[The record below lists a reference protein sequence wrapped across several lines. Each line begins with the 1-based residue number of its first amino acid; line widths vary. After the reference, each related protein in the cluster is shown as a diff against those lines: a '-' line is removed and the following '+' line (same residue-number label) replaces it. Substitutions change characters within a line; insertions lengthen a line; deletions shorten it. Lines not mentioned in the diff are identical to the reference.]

1 MKITYI
7 NTGNSV
13 GNQTDY
19 VAPIVIPIAAGL
31 KQELLFEEM
40 SAITNM
46 QIGVYRNGTI
56 VHQQQLA
63 PSSTM
68 RIDLSTFAQVLPS
81 LDELYKNLAG
91 DPTGNVQD
99 MIRFVLLDREAV
111 RSYSFYVCSLNC
123 PYLNSRGWVH
133 HDERNLV
140 SDALASMVDPS
151 TTKLVEGAGEREPV
165 TSELFGTGTKFRG
178 NGSASWVGD
187 LPRSGALVQKG
198 TIITLSI
205 YVENVGT
212 NSFFLVRSFNM
223 SSSPDASNIRI
234 DAGFKGFV
242 SMSAKMEATP
252 SGIPDSPYMWISAPN
267 GPIEANFYCFMVNY
281 GSEPKPWIKAGANA
295 ASPCVGAL
303 TDYRSG
309 KLFDTRQVMSSA
321 LTTADLDLTGVRMY
335 SRRYYSVGADPELK
349 EDFFSSPSGSASHG
363 ASRSGD
369 RLSEKTYSRLVN
381 PDGTVYGW
389 MAYENKMPKD
399 VSPNCGVLL
408 RWLNS
413 RGWYDNMFFEKY
425 SIKPVMRT
433 NNSGGNGIDYYETTV
448 QIDVNWD
455 NEPCLNWIQRS
466 SDIIAR
472 IPIDVCQFGR
482 AALLATNV
490 FQTQGGNK
498 TKTIQFK
505 FKVQIV
511 EP

>member
-13 GNQTDY
+13 GDQTNY

-31 KQELLFEEM
+31 KQELLFEGMETV
-40 SAITNM
+40 ANM
-46 QIGVYRNGTI
+46 QIGVYRNGTL

-81 LDELYKNLAG
+81 LNELYKYSTDN
-91 DPTGNVQD
+91 PTSNVQD
-99 MIRFVLLDREAV
+99 KIQFVLLDNEAI

-140 SDALASMVDPS
+140 STALASTVDAS
-151 TTKLVEGAGEREPV
+151 LVNTSGEATKELVTDPA
-165 TSELFGTGTKFRG
+165 FGTGTKIKGFG
-178 NGSASWVGD
+178 GWVAS
-187 LPRSGALVQKG
+187 LPISSFSVAMGVE
-198 TIITLSI
+198 TTMSI
-205 YVENVGT
+205 YVDNVGT
-212 NSFFLVRSFNM
+212 TDFTLIFQFSGSVNFSE
-223 SSSPDASNIRI
+223 RI
-234 DAGFKGFV
+234 PAGFRGRV
-242 SMSAKMEATP
+242 SKSFKHNLWEDYEP
-252 SGIPDSPYMWISAPN
+252 YIWIQSPGVDM
-267 GPIEANFYCFMVNY
+267 EANFYCYMLNI
-281 GSEPKPWIKAGANA
+281 GSEPKPWVKSEAND
-295 ASPCVGAL
+295 ASPCVGAM

-309 KLFDTRQVMSSA
+309 RGFNIHQ
-321 LTTADLDLTGVRMY
+321 LTENRDSTVDLNLVG
-335 SRRYYSVGADPELK
+335 SRKTSKTYYSVGSDPAGKNIVISGLGYYR
-349 EDFFSSPSGSASHG
+349 FSGCLLWDTDNV
-363 ASRSGD
+363 SRID
-369 RLSEKTYSRLVN
+369 N

-389 MAYENKMPKD
+389 VDNENKLPKD
-399 VSPNCGVLL
+399 VSSNCGITLK
-408 RWLNS
+408 WLNS
-413 RGWYDNMFFEKY
+413 KGRYDAMFFEKY

-433 NNSGGNGIDYYETTV
+433 NNNGGNGIDYYETTV

-472 IPIDVCQFGR
+472 IPIDICQFGK
-482 AALLATNV
+482 ATLLATNV
-490 FQTQGGNK
+490 FKTQGGSK

>member
-13 GNQTDY
+13 GDQTNY

-31 KQELLFEEM
+31 KQELLFEGM
-40 SAITNM
+40 SDVAYMVIE
-46 QIGVYRNGTI
+46 VSRNGTP
-56 VHQQQLA
+56 VHNQRLT

-81 LDELYKNLAG
+81 LNELYKYTAG
-91 DPTGNVQD
+91 DPASNVQD
-99 MIRFVLLDREAV
+99 KIKFVLLDGLTLRT
-111 RSYSFYVCSLNC
+111 YTIYVCSLNC

-140 SDALASMVDPS
+140 STALASTVDVS
-151 TTKLVEGAGEREPV
+151 LVTVGGGATKGLVADVARGAG
-165 TSELFGTGTKFRG
+165 TKIK
-178 NGSASWVGD
+178 GSSGWIAN
-187 LPRSGALVQKG
+187 LPYSGFSAVKG
-198 TIITLSI
+198 TTITQSI
-205 YVENVGT
+205 YVDNAGG
-212 NSFFLVRSFNM
+212 NPFNLGARFAG
-223 SSSPDASNIRI
+223 DADTGVSVKVKYIKVP
-234 DAGFKGFV
+234 AGFRGVV
-242 SMSAKMEATP
+242 SSTHTMEKDF
-252 SGIPDSPYMWISAPN
+252 IPQMLVTAWNNQPM
-267 GPIEANFYCFMVNY
+267 EANFYCYMMNY
-281 GSEPKPWIKAGANA
+281 GSEPKPWIKAESDA
-295 ASPCVGAL
+295 ASPCVGAM

-309 KLFDTRQVMSSA
+309 RGFDMRQVDENRASTVNLNLA
-321 LTTADLDLTGVRMY
+321 GVRKI
-335 SRRYYSVGADPELK
+335 SKTYYSVGSDPAK
-349 EDFFSSPSGSASHG
+349 KYVVNASGG
-363 ASRSGD
+363 AGLYSGFLLWD
-369 RLSEKTYSRLVN
+369 TDNVIKILN

-389 MAYENKMPKD
+389 VDNENKLPKD
-399 VSPNCGVLL
+399 VSPSCGILL

-413 RGWYDNMFFEKY
+413 KGRYDAMFFEKY

-433 NNSGGNGIDYYETTV
+433 NNGGGNGIDYYETTV

-472 IPIDVCQFGR
+472 IPIDICQFGR
-482 AALLATNV
+482 ATLLATNV
-490 FQTQGGNK
+490 FQTRGGNK

>member
-7 NTGNSV
+7 NIGNYV
-13 GNQTDY
+13 ENQTNY

-40 SAITNM
+40 SAVTNM
-46 QIGVYRNGTI
+46 QIGVYRNGTL
-56 VHQQQLA
+56 VHQQQLV

-81 LDELYKNLAG
+81 LNELYKYLPS
-91 DPTGNVQD
+91 DTSSNVQD
-99 MIRFVLLDREAV
+99 MIQFRLQDGATARTYAI
-111 RSYSFYVCSLNC
+111 YVCSLNC

-140 SDALASMVDPS
+140 STALASMVGVSLVSPS
-151 TTKLVEGAGEREPV
+151 AGGTKELVTDLVRGAGTKIKGSSGWVANLPISAATVAKGASV
-165 TSELFGTGTKFRG
+165 T
-178 NGSASWVGD
+178 
-187 LPRSGALVQKG
+187 Q
-198 TIITLSI
+198 SI
-205 YVENVGT
+205 YVENVG
-212 NSFFLVRSFNM
+212 
-223 SSSPDASNIRI
+223 SSPFVVVARFAVNADEGSRVEYII
-234 DAGFKGFV
+234 IPVGFKGVV
-242 SMSAKMEATP
+242 SSTRVMEEDYA
-252 SGIPDSPYMWISAPN
+252 PYMFVNAWNNQPM
-267 GPIEANFYCFMVNY
+267 EANFYCYMVNY

-295 ASPCVGAL
+295 ASPCVGAM

-309 KLFDTRQVMSSA
+309 KTFNTAQV
-321 LTTADLDLTGVRMY
+321 TAPYNYFNDAAVDLVGTARGRRLYYPVGSDPTMFGFSTNGGTPVNYATGVKFT
-335 SRRYYSVGADPELK
+335 G
-349 EDFFSSPSGSASHG
+349 G
-363 ASRSGD
+363 ASIKVTAPNGD
-369 RLSEKTYSRLVN
+369 IF
-381 PDGTVYGW
+381 GW
-389 MAYENKMPKD
+389 VEYEDKLPKD

-413 RGWYDNMFFEKY
+413 KGWQDSMFFEKY

-472 IPIDVCQFGR
+472 IPIDICQFGR
-482 AALLATNV
+482 ATLLATNV

>member
-13 GNQTDY
+13 GNQTNY

-40 SAITNM
+40 SAVTNM
-46 QIGVYRNGTI
+46 QIGVYRNGSL
-56 VHQQQLA
+56 VHQQQLV
-63 PSSTM
+63 PSNTM
-68 RIDLSTFAQVLPS
+68 RIDLSTFAQILPS
-81 LDELYKNLAG
+81 LNELYKNIG
-91 DPTGNVQD
+91 NPSNNVQD
-99 MIRFVLLDREAV
+99 MIQFRLQDGATART
-111 RSYSFYVCSLNC
+111 YGFYVCSLNC

-140 SDALASMVDPS
+140 STASASMVDVS
-151 TTKLVEGAGEREPV
+151 SVALGAGVRTKELV
-165 TSELFGTGTKFRG
+165 TDSVRGTGTRVTG
-178 NGSASWVGD
+178 AGSNSWICQ
-187 LPRSGALVQKG
+187 LSSNANLIIG
-198 TIITLSI
+198 TTFTMSL
-205 YVENVGT
+205 YVENTGNNPVYVGWAYEAG
-212 NSFFLVRSFNM
+212 NYPSQQI
-223 SSSPDASNIRI
+223 P
-234 DAGFKGFV
+234 AGFKGVV
-242 SMSAKMEATP
+242 SRSETLAVDVADPRMYIATV
-252 SGIPDSPYMWISAPN
+252 N
-267 GPIEANFYCFMVNY
+267 GLYAEVNLFCHMVNY
-281 GSEPKPWIKAGANA
+281 GSEPKPWIKAGAEA
-295 ASPCVGAL
+295 ASPCVGAM

-309 KLFDTRQVMSSA
+309 KSFNTRQIDRFDNII
-321 LTTADLDLTGVRMY
+321 TDLDLTGF
-335 SRRYYSVGADPELK
+335 RRYARVYYSVGQDPAMKTLVWG
-349 EDFFSSPSGSASHG
+349 SGSTLVNSGHG
-363 ASRSGD
+363 INENDNFMRIS
-369 RLSEKTYSRLVN
+369 N

-389 MAYENKMPKD
+389 WELGDKLPKD
-399 VSPNCGVLL
+399 VSPNCGVFL

-413 RGWYDNMFFEKY
+413 KGRYDAMFFEKY

-472 IPIDVCQFGR
+472 IPIDICQFGR
-482 AALLATNV
+482 ATLLATNV

>member
-1 MKITYI
+1 MRITYI

-13 GNQTDY
+13 GNQTNY

-40 SAITNM
+40 SAVTNM
-46 QIGVYRNGTI
+46 QIGVYRNGTL
-56 VHQQQLA
+56 VHQQQLV

-81 LDELYKNLAG
+81 LNELYKYLAS
-91 DPTGNVQD
+91 DPSSNVQD
-99 MIRFVLLDREAV
+99 MIKFRLQDGATARTYAI
-111 RSYSFYVCSLNC
+111 YVCSLNC

-140 SDALASMVDPS
+140 STALASMVDVS
-151 TTKLVEGAGEREPV
+151 LVY
-165 TSELFGTGTKFRG
+165 TGTGTKELVTSPVRG
-178 NGSASWVGD
+178 TGTKLKGSVAWIAD
-187 LPRSGALVQKG
+187 LPKSDTIVARG
-198 TIITLSI
+198 TEVTQSI
-205 YVENVGT
+205 YVENTGVNPFTLGT
-212 NSFFLVRSFNM
+212 RYANDTDTGVAVKAKYIKVPAGFRGIV
-223 SSSPDASNIRI
+223 SSSNIMEK
-234 DAGFKGFV
+234 DFAPHMFV
-242 SMSAKMEATP
+242 AALDNLPM
-252 SGIPDSPYMWISAPN
+252 
-267 GPIEANFYCFMVNY
+267 EANFYCFMANY
-281 GSEPKPWIKAGANA
+281 GSEPKPWIKAEANA
-295 ASPCVGAL
+295 ASPCVGAM

-309 KLFDTRQVMSSA
+309 RGFNIWQVTENRNSTEN
-321 LTTADLDLTGVRMY
+321 LNLTGIRKI
-335 SRRYYSVGADPELK
+335 SKTYYSVGSDPAGKDVVNATSGANL
-349 EDFFSSPSGSASHG
+349 FSGF
-363 ASRSGD
+363 SRWDTDNVIRIS
-369 RLSEKTYSRLVN
+369 N

-389 MAYENKMPKD
+389 VENENKLSKD
-399 VSPNCGVLL
+399 VSPSCGILL
-408 RWLNS
+408 KWLNS
-413 RGWYDNMFFEKY
+413 KGRYDSMLFEKY

-466 SDIIAR
+466 PDIIAR

-482 AALLATNV
+482 ATLLATNV

>member
-31 KQELLFEEM
+31 KQELLFEGM
-40 SAITNM
+40 SAVAYM
-46 QIGVYRNGTI
+46 QIGAYRNGTL
-56 VHQQQLA
+56 VHQQQLT

-81 LDELYKNLAG
+81 LNELYKYSTSN
-91 DPTGNVQD
+91 PPSNVQD
-99 MIRFVLLDREAV
+99 KIQFRLMDGSAI

-140 SDALASMVDPS
+140 STALASMVDVS
-151 TTKLVEGAGEREPV
+151 LVNLGSGTKKLVTDSVR
-165 TSELFGTGTKFRG
+165 GTGTKLKGSVGFIADLPPSATTVVSG
-178 NGSASWVGD
+178 AEVTQSIYIENGSN
-187 LPRSGALVQKG
+187 PFTLVARFAAN
-198 TIITLSI
+198 
-205 YVENVGT
+205 VNVG
-212 NSFFLVRSFNM
+212 NRVEYIKIPGR
-223 SSSPDASNIRI
+223 
-234 DAGFKGFV
+234 FKGVV
-242 SMSAKMEATP
+242 SSTRVMEVDYA
-252 SGIPDSPYMWISAPN
+252 PYMFVNAWDNLPM
-267 GPIEANFYCFMVNY
+267 EANFYCYMMNY
-281 GSEPKPWIKAGANA
+281 GSEPKPWVKAGANA
-295 ASPCVGAL
+295 ASPCVGAM

-309 KLFDTRQVMSSA
+309 RGFNIRQVTENRGSTVELNLVGA
-321 LTTADLDLTGVRMY
+321 RKV
-335 SRRYYSVGADPELK
+335 SRTYYSVGSDPAGKNVVNATGGADL
-349 EDFFSSPSGSASHG
+349 FSGFLLWDTDNVVRIS
-363 ASRSGD
+363 
-369 RLSEKTYSRLVN
+369 N

-389 MAYENKMPKD
+389 VDNENKLPKD
-399 VSPNCGVLL
+399 VSPNCGVML

-413 RGWYDNMFFEKY
+413 KGRYDSMFFEKY
-425 SIKPVMRT
+425 SIKPIMRT
-433 NNSGGNGIDYYETTV
+433 NNGGGNGIDYYETTV

-472 IPIDVCQFGR
+472 IPIDVCQFGK
-482 AALLATNV
+482 ATLLATNV
-490 FQTQGGNK
+490 FKTQGGSK

>member
-31 KQELLFEEM
+31 KQELLFEG
-40 SAITNM
+40 M
-46 QIGVYRNGTI
+46 QDVVYMMIEVSRNGTS
-56 VHQQQLA
+56 VHQQRLV

-81 LDELYKNLAG
+81 LNELYKYLPS
-91 DPTGNVQD
+91 DPPSNVQD
-99 MIRFVLLDREAV
+99 MIQFVVLDGATIRK
-111 RSYSFYVCSLNC
+111 YTFYVCSLNC
-123 PYLNSRGWVH
+123 PYLNSRGWAH

-140 SDALASMVDPS
+140 STALASMVDVS
-151 TTKLVEGAGEREPV
+151 LIGLGNGTKALV
-165 TSELFGTGTKFRG
+165 TSTIRGTGTKLKG
-178 NGSASWVGD
+178 PSGWIAD
-187 LPRSGALVQKG
+187 LPRSNTTVPIGVEVTQ
-198 TIITLSI
+198 SI
-205 YVENVGT
+205 YVENIGNNPFTLAARFADNTDSV
-212 NSFFLVRSFNM
+212 SRL
-223 SSSPDASNIRI
+223 DRI
-234 DAGFKGFV
+234 KIPGGFKGVVSSTRVMEENYAPYMFV
-242 SMSAKMEATP
+242 NSWNELPMEA
-252 SGIPDSPYMWISAPN
+252 D
-267 GPIEANFYCFMVNY
+267 FYCFMLNY
-281 GSEPKPWIKAGANA
+281 GNEPKPWIKAGANA
-295 ASPCVGAL
+295 ASPCVGAM

-309 KLFDTRQVMSSA
+309 KLFDPRQVMSSA
-321 LTTADLDLTGVRMY
+321 RTTTNLDLTGERSYARM
-335 SRRYYSVGADPELK
+335 YYSVGADPALK
-349 EDFFSSPSGSASHG
+349 ETFYATPLGGDGHGPTSSGGRPSERDYVRFA
-363 ASRSGD
+363 
-369 RLSEKTYSRLVN
+369 N

-389 MAYENKMPKD
+389 MEHENKLPKD

-413 RGWYDNMFFEKY
+413 KGWYDNMFFEKY

-433 NNSGGNGIDYYETTV
+433 NNNGGNGIDYYETTV

-472 IPIDVCQFGR
+472 IPIDICQFGR
-482 AALLATNV
+482 ATLLATNV
-490 FQTQGGNK
+490 FKTQGGNK

>member
-13 GNQTDY
+13 GNQTNY

-31 KQELLFEEM
+31 KQELLFEGM
-40 SAITNM
+40 GTVTNM
-46 QIGVYRNGTI
+46 QIGVYRNGTL

-81 LDELYKNLAG
+81 LNELYKNIGL
-91 DPTGNVQD
+91 PTSNVQD
-99 MIRFVLLDREAV
+99 KIQFVLMDGSAV

-140 SDALASMVDPS
+140 STALASMVDVS
-151 TTKLVEGAGEREPV
+151 LVGLGAGTKEAV
-165 TSELFGTGTKFRG
+165 TSSLFGTGTKIKG
-178 NGSASWVGD
+178 SNGWIAN
-187 LPRSGALVQKG
+187 LPYSGFTAAKG
-198 TIITLSI
+198 TTITQSI
-205 YVENVGT
+205 YVDNVGG
-212 NSFFLVRSFNM
+212 NPFNLGARF
-223 SSSPDASNIRI
+223 ASDTDTDVSVKVKYIKVP
-234 DAGFKGFV
+234 AGFRGAV
-242 SMSAKMEATP
+242 SSTHTMEKDF
-252 SGIPDSPYMWISAPN
+252 IPQMLVTAWNNLPM
-267 GPIEANFYCFMVNY
+267 EANFYCYMVNY
-281 GSEPKPWIKAGANA
+281 GGDPKPWVKAGANA
-295 ASPCVGAL
+295 ASPCVGAM

-309 KLFDTRQVMSSA
+309 KTFNPYQTMRGN
-321 LTTADLDLTGVRMY
+321 TTVNLDLVGFRKDNGI
-335 SRRYYSVGADPELK
+335 YYPVGADNSQKSLYWYGGNLPEFYTGRKIGETDAFLRI
-349 EDFFSSPSGSASHG
+349 A
-363 ASRSGD
+363 
-369 RLSEKTYSRLVN
+369 N
-381 PDGTVYGW
+381 PDGTTYGW
-389 MAYENKMPKD
+389 YERENKLPKD

-413 RGWYDNMFFEKY
+413 KGWYDDMFFEKY

-433 NNSGGNGIDYYETTV
+433 NNNNGGNGIDYYETTL

-472 IPIDVCQFGR
+472 IPIDICQFGR
-482 AALLATNV
+482 ATLLATNV
-490 FQTQGGNK
+490 FKTQGGNK
-498 TKTIQFK
+498 TITIQFK

>member
-13 GNQTDY
+13 GNQTNY

-31 KQELLFEEM
+31 KQELLFEDM
-40 SAITNM
+40 TAVTNM
-46 QIGVYRNGTI
+46 QIGVYRDGTL
-56 VHQQQLA
+56 VHQQQLV

-81 LDELYKNLAG
+81 LNELFKGEVNG
-91 DPTGNVQD
+91 SNVQD
-99 MIRFVLLDREAV
+99 MIQFRLQDGATSRT
-111 RSYSFYVCSLNC
+111 YTMYVCSLNC

-140 SDALASMVDPS
+140 SSALASMVDPS
-151 TTKLVEGAGEREPV
+151 TTTLNAGAGEREPV
-165 TSELFGTGTKFRG
+165 TSAVFGTGTKFRG
-178 NGSASWVGD
+178 NGSSAWVGD
-187 LPRSGALVQKG
+187 LPRSGALVQSG
-198 TIITLSI
+198 TVITLSI
-205 YVENVGT
+205 YVENAGT
-212 NSFFLVRSFNM
+212 NSFFLRRGNIPD
-223 SSSPDASNIRI
+223 SPDIRI
-234 DAGFKGFV
+234 DAGFRGFV
-242 SMSAKMEATP
+242 SMSAKMDVTPTSTAT
-252 SGIPDSPYMWISAPN
+252 SPYMWIYAPSRTM
-267 GPIEANFYCFMVNY
+267 EANFYCFMVNY

-295 ASPCVGAL
+295 ASPCVGAM

-309 KLFDTRQVMSSA
+309 KLFDTRQVVLPYGS
-321 LTTADLDLTGVRMY
+321 TTNLDLAGDRRYARMY
-335 SRRYYSVGADPELK
+335 YSIGSDPALK
-349 EDFFSSPSGSASHG
+349 DRFYTNFSGGGGVVQSK
-363 ASRSGD
+363 SGD
-369 RLSEKTYSRLVN
+369 RLSEQDYNRLAN

-389 MAYENKMPKD
+389 MEYENKLPKD
-399 VSPNCGVLL
+399 ISPNCGVLL

-413 RGWYDNMFFEKY
+413 RGFIDSMFFEKY

-482 AALLATNV
+482 ATLLATNV

>member
-1 MKITYI
+1 MRITYI
-7 NTGNSV
+7 NTGYSV
-13 GNQTDY
+13 GNETNY
-19 VAPIVIPIAAGL
+19 TAPIVIPIAAGL
-31 KQELLFEEM
+31 KQELLFEGM
-40 SAITNM
+40 GAVSNM
-46 QIGVYRNGTI
+46 QIGAFRNGAL

-81 LDELYKNLAG
+81 LNELYKDLDGN
-91 DPTGNVQD
+91 PTGNAQD
-99 MIRFVLLDREAV
+99 KIQFVLIDGNAV

-140 SDALASMVDPS
+140 STALASMVDVS
-151 TTKLVEGAGEREPV
+151 SVTTSAEGTKEAITDTV
-165 TSELFGTGTKFRG
+165 FGTGTKIKGQGGWVANLPF
-178 NGSASWVGD
+178 SALSVPQG
-187 LPRSGALVQKG
+187 VE
-198 TIITLSI
+198 TTMSI
-205 YVENVGT
+205 YVENVGSADFNLIFAFSKSQNVSERIPVGFRGRVSKSLKHNDAANYEPYIWV
-212 NSFFLVRSFNM
+212 NS
-223 SSSPDASNIRI
+223 
-234 DAGFKGFV
+234 
-242 SMSAKMEATP
+242 
-252 SGIPDSPYMWISAPN
+252 PN
-267 GPIEANFYCFMVNY
+267 AAMEANFYCFMLNY

-295 ASPCVGAL
+295 ASPCVGAM

-309 KLFDTRQVMSSA
+309 KLFNTKQIDRFDNIIT
-321 LTTADLDLTGVRMY
+321 DLDLTGF
-335 SRRYYSVGADPELK
+335 RRYARVYYSVGQDPAMKTLVRG
-349 EDFFSSPSGSASHG
+349 SGSAIVNSGHG
-363 ASRSGD
+363 INENDNFRRIS
-369 RLSEKTYSRLVN
+369 N

-389 MAYENKMPKD
+389 WELGDKLPKD

-413 RGWYDNMFFEKY
+413 KGFYDSMFFEKY

-433 NNSGGNGIDYYETTV
+433 NNNGGNGIDYYETTL

-482 AALLATNV
+482 ATLLATNV
-490 FQTQGGNK
+490 FKTQGGNK

>member
-13 GNQTDY
+13 GNETNY

-31 KQELLFEEM
+31 KQELLFEGMTDVAYMTIEV
-40 SAITNM
+40 S
-46 QIGVYRNGTI
+46 RNGTP
-56 VHQQQLA
+56 VHNQRLT
-63 PSSTM
+63 PSSTA

-81 LDELYKNLAG
+81 LNELYKNLESN
-91 DPTGNVQD
+91 PSSNVQD
-99 MIRFVLLDREAV
+99 KIKFVLLDGLTLRT
-111 RSYSFYVCSLNC
+111 YTFYVCSLNC

-140 SDALASMVDPS
+140 STALASMVDVS
-151 TTKLVEGAGEREPV
+151 LVNSGGGTKELVTDPV
-165 TSELFGTGTKFRG
+165 FGTGTKIKG
-178 NGSASWVGD
+178 KNVWVAN
-187 LPRSGALVQKG
+187 LPVSSFSVAVGVE
-198 TIITLSI
+198 TTMSI
-205 YVENVGT
+205 YVDNVGSADFNLIFSFG
-212 NSFFLVRSFNM
+212 NSQDVSERIPVGFRGRVSKSLKRNGTANYEPLIWVN
-223 SSSPDASNIRI
+223 SPN
-234 DAGFKGFV
+234 
-242 SMSAKMEATP
+242 
-252 SGIPDSPYMWISAPN
+252 APM
-267 GPIEANFYCFMVNY
+267 EANFYCFMLNY
-281 GSEPKPWIKAGANA
+281 GSEPKPWIKAEANA
-295 ASPCVGAL
+295 ASPCVGAM

-309 KLFDTRQVMSSA
+309 KLFDTRQVVSA
-321 LTTADLDLTGVRMY
+321 VNTTKNLDLTGERRYARM
-335 SRRYYSVGADPELK
+335 YYSVGDDPALK
-349 EDFFSSPSGSASHG
+349 DHFLTALSGDGKGSAPVV
-363 ASRSGD
+363 SGG
-369 RLSEKTYSRLVN
+369 RLSEVYRIRLVN
-381 PDGTVYGW
+381 SDGSVYGW
-389 MAYENKMPKD
+389 TEYENKLPKD

-413 RGWYDNMFFEKY
+413 KGLIDSMFFEKY

-433 NNSGGNGIDYYETTV
+433 NNGGGNGIDYYETTV

-482 AALLATNV
+482 ATLLATNV
-490 FQTQGGNK
+490 FQTQGGDK

>member
-7 NTGNSV
+7 NTGDSV
-13 GNQTDY
+13 GNQTNY
-19 VAPIVIPIAAGL
+19 IAPFVIPIAAGL
-31 KQELLFEEM
+31 KQELLFEDM
-40 SAITNM
+40 SAVAYM
-46 QIGVYRNGTI
+46 QIGVYRNGTL

-81 LDELYKNLAG
+81 LNELYKYSTDN
-91 DPTGNVQD
+91 PSNNVQD
-99 MIRFVLLDREAV
+99 KIQFVLLDGDAI

-140 SDALASMVDPS
+140 SSALASMVDVS
-151 TTKLVEGAGEREPV
+151 SVNISDASAKETVVDLV
-165 TSELFGTGTKFRG
+165 FGTGTKIKG
-178 NGSASWVGD
+178 QIGWVAN
-187 LPRSGALVQKG
+187 LPVSSFSVTRCAE
-198 TIITLSI
+198 TTMSI
-205 YVENVGT
+205 YVDNVGSADFYLIFRFGT
-212 NSFFLVRSFNM
+212 AGDITERIPVGFRGRVSKSLKHNETANYEPYIFI
-223 SSSPDASNIRI
+223 SSP
-234 DAGFKGFV
+234 
-242 SMSAKMEATP
+242 T
-252 SGIPDSPYMWISAPN
+252 
-267 GPIEANFYCFMVNY
+267 GPMEANFYCFMLNY
-281 GSEPKPWIKAGANA
+281 GSEPKPWIKVGANA
-295 ASPCVGAL
+295 SSPCVGAM

-309 KLFDTRQVMSSA
+309 RGFNICQVTENRNSTVELNLVGDRKDSK
-321 LTTADLDLTGVRMY
+321 T
-335 SRRYYSVGADPELK
+335 YYSVWSDPAGKDVVNDKGGANL
-349 EDFFSSPSGSASHG
+349 FSGFSLQDTDNII
-363 ASRSGD
+363 RI
-369 RLSEKTYSRLVN
+369 TN

-389 MAYENKMPKD
+389 VDNENKLPKD
-399 VSPNCGVLL
+399 VSPSCGILL
-408 RWLNS
+408 KWLNS
-413 RGWYDNMFFEKY
+413 KGRYDAMFFEKY
-425 SIKPVMRT
+425 SVKPVMRT

-482 AALLATNV
+482 ATLLATNV
-490 FQTQGGNK
+490 FKTQGGNK

>member
-13 GNQTDY
+13 GDQTNY

-40 SAITNM
+40 TGIAYMTIEVS
-46 QIGVYRNGTI
+46 RNGTL
-56 VHQQQLA
+56 VHHQRLT

-81 LDELYKNLAG
+81 LNELYKYLASG
-91 DPTGNVQD
+91 PSSNVQD
-99 MIRFVLLDREAV
+99 MIKFVLLDGLTLRT
-111 RSYSFYVCSLNC
+111 YTFYVCSLNC

-133 HDERNLV
+133 RDERNLV
-140 SDALASMVDPS
+140 ANALRSLVDVS
-151 TTKLVEGAGEREPV
+151 TVVTGSGTKEAV
-165 TSELFGTGTKFRG
+165 TDSVFGTGTKIRG
-178 NGSASWVGD
+178 QGWWVAD
-187 LPRSGALVQKG
+187 LPKPTVNVNSGAEA
-198 TIITLSI
+198 TMSI
-205 YVENVGT
+205 YVDNVGT
-212 NSFFLVRSFNM
+212 NAFDLMFGFGSG
-223 SSSPDASNIRI
+223 DAIAKRVPV
-234 DAGFKGFV
+234 GFRGRV
-242 SMSAKMEATP
+242 SVSKKCEGASE
-252 SGIPDSPYMWISAPN
+252 ILPYIWIKSVDLSM
-267 GPIEANFYCFMVNY
+267 EANFYCFMLNY
-281 GSEPKPWIKAGANA
+281 GSEPKPWIKAEASA
-295 ASPCVGAL
+295 ASPCVGAM

-309 KLFDTRQVMSSA
+309 KTFNTAQVTAPYDYFNDAEVDLAGTTRGRRLYYPVGSDPTVFGFSMNGGA
-321 LTTADLDLTGVRMY
+321 PVNYATGAKLTG
-335 SRRYYSVGADPELK
+335 
-349 EDFFSSPSGSASHG
+349 G
-363 ASRSGD
+363 ASIKVTAPNGD
-369 RLSEKTYSRLVN
+369 IF
-381 PDGTVYGW
+381 GW
-389 MAYENKMPKD
+389 VEYEDKLPKD

-413 RGWYDNMFFEKY
+413 KGWQDSMFFEKY

-472 IPIDVCQFGR
+472 IPIDICQFGR
-482 AALLATNV
+482 ATLLATNV
-490 FQTQGGNK
+490 FRTQGGSK

>member
-13 GNQTDY
+13 GNETNY

-40 SAITNM
+40 GNVAYMTIEVS
-46 QIGVYRNGTI
+46 RNGTA
-56 VHQQQLA
+56 VHSQRLT

-81 LDELYKNLAG
+81 LNELYKYLTG
-91 DPTGNVQD
+91 DPSSNVQD
-99 MIRFVLLDREAV
+99 KIQFVLLDGLTLRT
-111 RSYSFYVCSLNC
+111 YTIYVCSLNC
-123 PYLNSRGWVH
+123 PYLNSRGWVR

-140 SDALASMVDPS
+140 STALASTVDVS
-151 TTKLVEGAGEREPV
+151 LVNAGGGTKELV
-165 TSELFGTGTKFRG
+165 TSPVRGTGTKIKG
-178 NGSASWVGD
+178 SSGWIANLPLSNTIVPNGIEVT
-187 LPRSGALVQKG
+187 Q
-198 TIITLSI
+198 SI
-205 YVENVGT
+205 YVENVGNNPFT
-212 NSFFLVRSFNM
+212 LVARFGT
-223 SSSPDASNIRI
+223 DAIPLSRREEHIKI
-234 DAGFKGFV
+234 PVGFKGVV
-242 SMSAKMEATP
+242 SSTKVMPMANDTHMRVLAIGDRP
-252 SGIPDSPYMWISAPN
+252 M
-267 GPIEANFYCFMVNY
+267 EANFYCYMVNY
-281 GSEPKPWIKAGANA
+281 GCEPKPWIKAGSNA
-295 ASPCVGAL
+295 ASPCVGAM

-309 KLFDTRQVMSSA
+309 KLFNPAQVINPFN
-321 LTTADLDLTGVRMY
+321 TTTDLNLVGGVRYARM
-335 SRRYYSVGADPELK
+335 YYSVGSDSSK
-349 EDFFSSPSGSASHG
+349 IDFG
-363 ASRSGD
+363 ALYPTGVQLGEGVNR
-369 RLSEKTYSRLVN
+369 RLRN
-381 PDGTVYGW
+381 PDGNVYGW
-389 MAYENKMPKD
+389 AEYENKLPKA

-413 RGWYDNMFFEKY
+413 KGWYDNMFFEKY
-425 SIKPVMRT
+425 SIKPVMLT
-433 NNSGGNGIDYYETTV
+433 NNNGGNGIDYYETTV

-482 AALLATNV
+482 ATLLATNV

>member
-13 GNQTDY
+13 GNQTNY

-31 KQELLFEEM
+31 KQELLFEGM
-40 SAITNM
+40 TAVTNM
-46 QIGVYRNGTI
+46 QIGVYRNGTL
-56 VHQQQLA
+56 VHQQQLV

-81 LDELYKNLAG
+81 LNELYKYLPS
-91 DPTGNVQD
+91 DPSSNVQD
-99 MIRFVLLDREAV
+99 MIQFRLQDGATARK
-111 RSYSFYVCSLNC
+111 YSFYVCSLNC

-133 HDERNLV
+133 QDERNLV
-140 SDALASMVDPS
+140 STALASMVDVS
-151 TTKLVEGAGEREPV
+151 LVGLGAGTKEAV
-165 TSELFGTGTKFRG
+165 ASSLFGTGTKI
-178 NGSASWVGD
+178 
-187 LPRSGALVQKG
+187 KG
-198 TIITLSI
+198 TNGWLANLPSSAFSVDAGAMITQSI
-205 YVENVGT
+205 YVENVG
-212 NSFFLVRSFNM
+212 NNPFSLGARY
-223 SSSPDASNIRI
+223 ASDLDTGVSVKVKYIKI
-234 DAGFKGFV
+234 PAGFRGVV
-242 SMSAKMEATP
+242 SSTHTMEKTFTP
-252 SGIPDSPYMWISAPN
+252 HLLVVTLDNLPM
-267 GPIEANFYCFMVNY
+267 EANFYCFMVNY
-281 GSEPKPWIKAGANA
+281 GSEPKPWVKAGANA
-295 ASPCVGAL
+295 ASPCVGAM

-309 KLFDTRQVMSSA
+309 KSFNTHQIDRFDNIIT
-321 LTTADLDLTGVRMY
+321 DLDLTGF
-335 SRRYYSVGADPELK
+335 RRYARVYYSVGQDPAMKTLVWG
-349 EDFFSSPSGSASHG
+349 SGSTLVNSGHG
-363 ASRSGD
+363 INENDNFMRIS
-369 RLSEKTYSRLVN
+369 N

-389 MAYENKMPKD
+389 WELGDKLPKD
-399 VSPNCGVLL
+399 VSPNCGVFL

-413 RGWYDNMFFEKY
+413 KGRYDCMFFEKY

-482 AALLATNV
+482 ATLLATNV

>member
-1 MKITYI
+1 MRITYI

-13 GNQTDY
+13 DNQTNY

-31 KQELLFEEM
+31 KQELLFEDM
-40 SAITNM
+40 TAVTNM
-46 QIGVYRNGTI
+46 QIGVYRNGTL
-56 VHQQQLA
+56 VHQQQLV

-81 LDELYKNLAG
+81 LNELYKVNANS
-91 DPTGNVQD
+91 PSSNVQD
-99 MIRFVLLDREAV
+99 MIQFRLQDGATSRT
-111 RSYSFYVCSLNC
+111 YTMYVYSLNC

-140 SDALASMVDPS
+140 STALRSMVDPS
-151 TTKLVEGAGEREPV
+151 LIILGAGGTKEAV
-165 TSELFGTGTKFRG
+165 TDTIFGTGTKIKG
-178 NGSASWVGD
+178 QGGWVAN
-187 LPRSGALVQKG
+187 LPHSTFSVARWETVTQ
-198 TIITLSI
+198 SI
-205 YVENVGT
+205 YVENMGSTHFYLFFRFGNTQDVSQKIPVGFRGRVSKSYKHNET
-212 NSFFLVRSFNM
+212 ANYEPYIWINSS
-223 SSSPDASNIRI
+223 
-234 DAGFKGFV
+234 
-242 SMSAKMEATP
+242 T
-252 SGIPDSPYMWISAPN
+252 APM
-267 GPIEANFYCFMVNY
+267 EANFYCYMLNY
-281 GSEPKPWIKAGANA
+281 GSEPKPWIKSEANYDA
-295 ASPCVGAL
+295 PCVGAM

-309 KLFDTRQVMSSA
+309 KLFRPIQVSSVPSGQPV
-321 LTTADLDLTGVRMY
+321 LNLTGF
-335 SRRYYSVGADPELK
+335 SRQPRIYYSNLIDNQPLTRVVE
-349 EDFFSSPSGSASHG
+349 GSADAIFYSG
-363 ASRSGD
+363 GWYEEIYDRSF
-369 RLSEKTYSRLVN
+369 RN
-381 PDGTVYGW
+381 PNGTVYGW
-389 MAYENKMPKD
+389 IEYENKLPKD
-399 VSPNCGVLL
+399 VSPSCGVFL

-413 RGWYDNMFFEKY
+413 KGFYDSMFFEKY

-482 AALLATNV
+482 ATLLATNV

>member
-7 NTGNSV
+7 NTGISV
-13 GNQTDY
+13 GNQTNY

-31 KQELLFEEM
+31 KQELLFEGM
-40 SAITNM
+40 SAVAYM

-56 VHQQQLA
+56 VHQQQLT

-81 LDELYKNLAG
+81 LNELYKYLAG
-91 DPTGNVQD
+91 DPPSNVQD
-99 MIRFVLLDREAV
+99 KIQFVLMDGDAI

-140 SDALASMVDPS
+140 NTALVSMVDV
-151 TTKLVEGAGEREPV
+151 TTIEAA
-165 TSELFGTGTKFRG
+165 SAGTKEAVTDPIFG
-178 NGSASWVGD
+178 KGTKIKGQGGWIAN
-187 LPRSGALVQKG
+187 LPRSGFNSRNG
-198 TIITLSI
+198 ITVTQSI
-205 YVENVGT
+205 YVDNVGPT
-212 NSFFLVRSFNM
+212 DFSLNFRFDETGVFTEKIPVGFRGRVSKTAKHIGAIEYSPYIWI
-223 SSSPDASNIRI
+223 SSP
-234 DAGFKGFV
+234 
-242 SMSAKMEATP
+242 T
-252 SGIPDSPYMWISAPN
+252 APMN
-267 GPIEANFYCFMVNY
+267 ANFYCYMVNF

-295 ASPCVGAL
+295 ASPCVGAM

-309 KLFDTRQVMSSA
+309 KTFNTAQVTPPYLYLNDAAVDLAGAVRGRRVYYPVGSDPTMFGFSSNGG
-321 LTTADLDLTGVRMY
+321 TPVNYPTGVKFTG
-335 SRRYYSVGADPELK
+335 GATIKVTAPN
-349 EDFFSSPSGSASHG
+349 
-363 ASRSGD
+363 GD
-369 RLSEKTYSRLVN
+369 IF
-381 PDGTVYGW
+381 GW
-389 MAYENKMPKD
+389 IEYENKLPKD
-399 VSPNCGVLL
+399 VSPDCGVLL

-413 RGWYDNMFFEKY
+413 KGFMDSMFFEKY

-482 AALLATNV
+482 ATLLATNV

>member
-13 GNQTDY
+13 GNQTNY

-31 KQELLFEEM
+31 KQELLFEGM
-40 SAITNM
+40 TAVTNM
-46 QIGVYRNGTI
+46 QIDVYRNGTL

-81 LDELYKNLAG
+81 LNELYKYTAG
-91 DPTGNVQD
+91 NPSSNVQD
-99 MIRFVLLDREAV
+99 MIQFVLLDGATLRT
-111 RSYSFYVCSLNC
+111 YSFYVCSLNC

-133 HDERNLV
+133 HGERNLV
-140 SDALASMVDPS
+140 SAALASMVDVS
-151 TTKLVEGAGEREPV
+151 TVTVTAGATKGLVTDPAR
-165 TSELFGTGTKFRG
+165 GTGTKIKGSSGWIANLPKSGTTIARG
-178 NGSASWVGD
+178 VE
-187 LPRSGALVQKG
+187 
-198 TIITLSI
+198 ITQSI
-205 YVENVGT
+205 YVDNTGGNPFMLVAKYADNT
-212 NSFFLVRSFNM
+212 NDFIKIPV
-223 SSSPDASNIRI
+223 
-234 DAGFKGFV
+234 GFKGVASSTHVMKVDYVPYMFV
-242 SMSAKMEATP
+242 SALDGKPM
-252 SGIPDSPYMWISAPN
+252 
-267 GPIEANFYCFMVNY
+267 EANFYCYMVNY
-281 GSEPKPWIKAGANA
+281 GSEPKPWIRAEADA
-295 ASPCVGAL
+295 ASPCVGAM

-309 KLFDTRQVMSSA
+309 KTFNPYQTMRGIS
-321 LTTADLDLTGVRMY
+321 TTINLDLVGIRKY
-335 SRRYYSVGADPELK
+335 NGIYYPVGADNSPKSLYWNDGNLPELYTGRK
-349 EDFFSSPSGSASHG
+349 IGETDAFL
-363 ASRSGD
+363 RI
-369 RLSEKTYSRLVN
+369 VN
-381 PDGTVYGW
+381 PDGTTYGW
-389 MAYENKMPKD
+389 YERENKLPKD

-413 RGWYDNMFFEKY
+413 KGWYDDMFFEKH
-425 SIKPVMRT
+425 SIKPIMRT

-472 IPIDVCQFGR
+472 IPIDICQFGR
-482 AALLATNV
+482 ATLLATNV
-490 FQTQGGNK
+490 FKTQGGNK

>member
-19 VAPIVIPIAAGL
+19 TAPIVIPIAAGL
-31 KQELLFEEM
+31 KQELLFEGM
-40 SAITNM
+40 TGVAYMT
-46 QIGVYRNGTI
+46 IGVYRYGTL
-56 VHQQQLA
+56 VHQQQLV

-81 LDELYKNLAG
+81 LNELYKYSTDN
-91 DPTGNVQD
+91 PPYNMQD
-99 MIRFVLLDREAV
+99 MIKFALLDGVTLRA
-111 RSYSFYVCSLNC
+111 YSFYVCSLNC

-140 SDALASMVDPS
+140 STALASMVDPS
-151 TTKLVEGAGEREPV
+151 LVVLGSGTVSAV
-165 TSELFGTGTKFRG
+165 TSSIFGKGAKIKGSSGWVATLPNSGFGVATGVETTMSVYVY
-178 NGSASWVGD
+178 NVGSAD
-187 LPRSGALVQKG
+187 FNLVFKFNN
-198 TIITLSI
+198 S
-205 YVENVGT
+205 VEV
-212 NSFFLVRSFNM
+212 SE
-223 SSSPDASNIRI
+223 RI
-234 DAGFKGFV
+234 PAGFLGRV
-242 SMSAKMEATP
+242 SKSFKH
-252 SGIPDSPYMWISAPN
+252 N
-267 GPIEANFYCFMVNY
+267 GPADYAPGSYVVAIDGRPMEANFYCYMLNY

-295 ASPCVGAL
+295 ASPCVGAM

-309 KLFDTRQVMSSA
+309 KLFDTGQVVSA
-321 LTTADLDLTGVRMY
+321 AETTKNLDLTGERRYARM
-335 SRRYYSVGADPELK
+335 YYSVGSDPALK
-349 EDFFSSPSGSASHG
+349 DGFYTSIAIGGGGGGPVPYKSGAG
-363 ASRSGD
+363 
-369 RLSEKTYSRLVN
+369 LSERFRIRLDN

-389 MAYENKMPKD
+389 TEYENKLPKD

-413 RGWYDNMFFEKY
+413 KGFIDSMFFEKY

-433 NNSGGNGIDYYETTV
+433 NNSGGNSIDYYETTV

-472 IPIDVCQFGR
+472 IPIDICQFGR
-482 AALLATNV
+482 ATLLATNV

>member
-13 GNQTDY
+13 GNQTNY

-40 SAITNM
+40 TAVTNM
-46 QIGVYRNGTI
+46 QIGVYRNGTL
-56 VHQQQLA
+56 VHQQQLVPA
-63 PSSTM
+63 STM

-81 LDELYKNLAG
+81 LNELYKDLDAT
-91 DPTGNVQD
+91 PASNVQD
-99 MIRFVLLDREAV
+99 MIRFRLQDGATART
-111 RSYSFYVCSLNC
+111 YSIYVCSLNC

-140 SDALASMVDPS
+140 STALRSMVDVS
-151 TTKLVEGAGEREPV
+151 LVN
-165 TSELFGTGTKFRG
+165 LGTGTKELVTDPLLGTGTKIKGSVAWAWVADLPKSETVVSSGVETTLSVYVDNVGSADFNLIFKFGESQYVSERIPVGFRG
-178 NGSASWVGD
+178 RVSKSLKRNETAD
-187 LPRSGALVQKG
+187 YKPY
-198 TIITLSI
+198 I
-205 YVENVGT
+205 YV
-212 NSFFLVRSFNM
+212 
-223 SSSPDASNIRI
+223 
-234 DAGFKGFV
+234 
-242 SMSAKMEATP
+242 ATMDEKP
-252 SGIPDSPYMWISAPN
+252 M
-267 GPIEANFYCFMVNY
+267 EANFYCYMMNY
-281 GSEPKPWIKAGANA
+281 GSEPKPWIKAGADA
-295 ASPCVGAL
+295 ASPCVGAM

-309 KLFDTRQVMSSA
+309 KLFDTRQVVLPYA
-321 LTTADLDLTGVRMY
+321 TTTNLDLAGDRIY
-335 SRRYYSVGADPELK
+335 SRMYYSVGSDPVK
-349 EDFFSSPSGSASHG
+349 KDRFYTYFSGSGGMVQSASG
-363 ASRSGD
+363 T
-369 RLSEKTYSRLVN
+369 RLSEQDFNRLGN

-389 MAYENKMPKD
+389 MEYENKLPKG

-413 RGWYDNMFFEKY
+413 KGFIDSMFFEKY

-433 NNSGGNGIDYYETTV
+433 NNSGGNGIDYYETTL

-472 IPIDVCQFGR
+472 IPIDICQFGR
-482 AALLATNV
+482 ATLLATNV

>member
-1 MKITYI
+1 MTITYI

-13 GNQTDY
+13 INQTDY

-31 KQELLFEEM
+31 KQELLFEGM
-40 SAITNM
+40 SAVAYMAIE
-46 QIGVYRNGTI
+46 VSRNGTP
-56 VHQQQLA
+56 VHNQRLT
-63 PSSTM
+63 PSSTA

-81 LDELYKNLAG
+81 LNELYKNLEG
-91 DPTGNVQD
+91 GPSSNVQD
-99 MIRFVLLDREAV
+99 KIQFVVLDGTTART
-111 RSYSFYVCSLNC
+111 YTFYVCSMNC

-133 HDERNLV
+133 HDERNLAG
-140 SDALASMVDPS
+140 DALRSMVDVS
-151 TTKLVEGAGEREPV
+151 LGAVGSGTKELV
-165 TSELFGTGTKFRG
+165 TSSVRGTGSKVK
-178 NGSASWVGD
+178 GSSGWIAN
-187 LPRSGALVQKG
+187 LPQSATTVPKG
-198 TIITLSI
+198 VEITQSI
-205 YVENVGT
+205 YVENVGVNPFNLGARFASDT
-212 NSFFLVRSFNM
+212 DTGVTVRVKY
-223 SSSPDASNIRI
+223 IRI
-234 DAGFKGFV
+234 PAGFRGVLSFTHT
-242 SMSAKMEATP
+242 MEK
-252 SGIPDSPYMWISAPN
+252 DFAPLMLVTAWN
-267 GPIEANFYCFMVNY
+267 NLPMEANFHCYMVNY

-295 ASPCVGAL
+295 ASPCVGAM

-309 KLFDTRQVMSSA
+309 KLFDTRQVVLPYAS
-321 LTTADLDLTGVRMY
+321 TKDLDLAGIRRY
-335 SRRYYSVGADPELK
+335 SRVYYSVGADPATK
-349 EDFFSSPSGSASHG
+349 DRFYTSFSGGGGGPVPAVSGTGLSE
-363 ASRSGD
+363 GD
-369 RLSEKTYSRLVN
+369 RNRLVN
-381 PDGTVYGW
+381 PDGAVYGW
-389 MAYENKMPKD
+389 MDYENKLPKD
-399 VSPNCGVLL
+399 VSPDCGVLL

-413 RGWYDNMFFEKY
+413 KGFIDSMFFEKY

-482 AALLATNV
+482 ATLLATNV

>member
-13 GNQTDY
+13 GNQTNY

-40 SAITNM
+40 SAVTNM
-46 QIGVYRNGTI
+46 QIGVYRNGTL
-56 VHQQQLA
+56 VHQQQLV

-81 LDELYKNLAG
+81 LNELYKYLAS
-91 DPTGNVQD
+91 DTSSNVQD
-99 MIRFVLLDREAV
+99 MIKFRLQDGATARTYAM
-111 RSYSFYVCSLNC
+111 YVCSVNC

-140 SDALASMVDPS
+140 STALASMVDVTMVSPS
-151 TTKLVEGAGEREPV
+151 AGGTKELVTDLVR
-165 TSELFGTGTKFRG
+165 GTGTKIK
-178 NGSASWVGD
+178 GSSGWVANLPISAATVAKGASVT
-187 LPRSGALVQKG
+187 Q
-198 TIITLSI
+198 SI
-205 YVENVGT
+205 YVENVGS
-212 NSFFLVRSFNM
+212 NPFDLVARFGIDYSRSE
-223 SSSPDASNIRI
+223 SIRI
-234 DAGFKGFV
+234 PAGFKGV
-242 SMSAKMEATP
+242 ASSTWVMDADYA
-252 SGIPDSPYMWISAPN
+252 PYMFVNAVNNLPM
-267 GPIEANFYCFMVNY
+267 EANFYTYMLNY
-281 GSEPKPWIKAGANA
+281 GSEPKPWIKAGADA
-295 ASPCVGAL
+295 ASPCVGAM

-309 KLFDTRQVMSSA
+309 RGFNIWQVTENRNSTEN
-321 LTTADLDLTGVRMY
+321 LNLTGIRKI
-335 SRRYYSVGADPELK
+335 SKTYYSVGSDPAGKDVVNATGDANL
-349 EDFFSSPSGSASHG
+349 FSGFLRWDTDNVIRIS
-363 ASRSGD
+363 
-369 RLSEKTYSRLVN
+369 N

-389 MAYENKMPKD
+389 VDNENKLPKD
-399 VSPNCGVLL
+399 VSPSCGVLL
-408 RWLNS
+408 KWLNS
-413 RGWYDNMFFEKY
+413 KGRYDAMFFEKY

-472 IPIDVCQFGR
+472 IPIDICQFGR
-482 AALLATNV
+482 ATLLATNV

>member
-13 GNQTDY
+13 DNQTNY

-31 KQELLFEEM
+31 KQELLFEYM
-40 SAITNM
+40 SAVTNM
-46 QIGVYRNGTI
+46 QIGVYRNGTLI
-56 VHQQQLA
+56 HQQQLV
-63 PSSTM
+63 PSNIM

-81 LDELYKNLAG
+81 LNELYKVG
-91 DPTGNVQD
+91 EGGTNVQD
-99 MIRFVLLDREAV
+99 MIRFRLQDGTTART
-111 RSYSFYVCSLNC
+111 YSFYVCSLNC

-133 HDERNLV
+133 QDERNLV
-140 SDALASMVDPS
+140 GNPLASMVDVS
-151 TTKLVEGAGEREPV
+151 TIVTGSGSTKEAVTDPV
-165 TSELFGTGTKFRG
+165 FGTGTKIKG
-178 NGSASWVGD
+178 PSGWVSN
-187 LPRSGALVQKG
+187 LPKSTFSVYLGVE
-198 TIITLSI
+198 TTMSI
-205 YVENVGT
+205 YVDNVGSAEFLLIF
-212 NSFFLVRSFNM
+212 SFSKSVDISE
-223 SSSPDASNIRI
+223 RI
-234 DAGFKGFV
+234 PAGFRGRV
-242 SMSAKMEATP
+242 SKSFMHNETANYE
-252 SGIPDSPYMWISAPN
+252 PYIYVVAIDRKPV
-267 GPIEANFYCFMVNY
+267 EANFYCFMMNY
-281 GSEPKPWIKAGANA
+281 GSEPKPWIKTRADA
-295 ASPCVGAL
+295 ASPCVGAM

-309 KLFDTRQVMSSA
+309 KLFNIRQVVSPYNS
-321 LTTADLDLTGVRMY
+321 TTNLNLVGARNV
-335 SRRYYSVGADPELK
+335 SRVYYSVGADPAPK
-349 EDFFSSPSGSASHG
+349 DAFYTSIAIGGGGGTDVYKSGT
-363 ASRSGD
+363 
-369 RLSEKTYSRLVN
+369 RLSEGYHIRLVN

-389 MAYENKMPKD
+389 IEYENKLPKD

-413 RGWYDNMFFEKY
+413 KGFYDSMLFEKY

-482 AALLATNV
+482 ATLLATNV

>member
-31 KQELLFEEM
+31 KQELLFEGME
-40 SAITNM
+40 AVTNM
-46 QIGVYRNGTI
+46 QIGVFRNGTL
-56 VHQQQLA
+56 VHKQQLA

-81 LDELYKNLAG
+81 LNELYEK
-91 DPTGNVQD
+91 TGGSPSSNAQD
-99 MIRFVLLDREAV
+99 KIQFVLLDRSEV

-140 SDALASMVDPS
+140 TTALASMVDVS
-151 TTKLVEGAGEREPV
+151 LVDTGIGGTA
-165 TSELFGTGTKFRG
+165 ELADSLLRGTGTKVK
-178 NGSASWVGD
+178 GSGGRIAN
-187 LPRSGALVQKG
+187 LPKSYTNLYGG
-198 TIITLSI
+198 TRVTQSI
-205 YVENVGT
+205 YVENVGANPFT
-212 NSFFLVRSFNM
+212 LVARFAPEHFVSG
-223 SSSPDASNIRI
+223 SEYIKIP
-234 DAGFKGFV
+234 AGFKGVVSSTHVLEENYAPYMFV
-242 SMSAKMEATP
+242 SSRDNLPM
-252 SGIPDSPYMWISAPN
+252 
-267 GPIEANFYCFMVNY
+267 EANFYCYMMNY
-281 GSEPKPWIKAGANA
+281 GSEPKPWIKAGADA
-295 ASPCVGAL
+295 ASPCVGAM

-309 KLFDTRQVMSSA
+309 KLFDIRQVMSPSHTASA
-321 LTTADLDLTGVRMY
+321 NLDLTGDRAY
-335 SRRYYSVGADPELK
+335 PRSYYSVGSDPAAK
-349 EDFFSSPSGSASHG
+349 GRVFMSSSGDG
-363 ASRSGD
+363 GRTQSRSGD
-369 RLSEKTYSRLVN
+369 RLSELELNRLEN

-389 MAYENKMPKD
+389 MEYENKLPKD

-413 RGWYDNMFFEKY
+413 KGWYDNMFFEKY
-425 SIKPVMRT
+425 SVKPVMRT
-433 NNSGGNGIDYYETTV
+433 NDSGGNGIDYYETTV

-472 IPIDVCQFGR
+472 IPTDICQFGR
-482 AALLATNV
+482 ATLLATNV
-490 FQTQGGNK
+490 FQTQGGSK

>member
-13 GNQTDY
+13 GNETNY

-31 KQELLFEEM
+31 KQELLFEGME
-40 SAITNM
+40 TVTHM
-46 QIGVYRNGTI
+46 QTGVFRNGTL
-56 VHQQQLA
+56 VHKQELT
-63 PSSTM
+63 PDSTM

-81 LDELYKNLAG
+81 LNELYKYTAG
-91 DPTGNVQD
+91 TPTSNVQD
-99 MIRFVLLDREAV
+99 MIQFVLLDRNNV

-140 SDALASMVDPS
+140 STALASMVDVSLVTVPANG
-151 TTKLVEGAGEREPV
+151 TKAAV
-165 TSELFGTGTKFRG
+165 TDPIFGTGTKIKGRG
-178 NGSASWVGD
+178 GWAASLSSLGYGVATG
-187 LPRSGALVQKG
+187 VE
-198 TIITLSI
+198 TTMSI
-205 YVENVGT
+205 YVDNVGST
-212 NSFFLVRSFNM
+212 DFNLIFRFGSSRDISVRIPVGFKGRVSESFRPNEAANYEPRIVL
-223 SSSPDASNIRI
+223 SSPDA
-234 DAGFKGFV
+234 A
-242 SMSAKMEATP
+242 M
-252 SGIPDSPYMWISAPN
+252 
-267 GPIEANFYCFMVNY
+267 EANFYCFMVNY
-281 GSEPKPWIKAGANA
+281 GSEPKPWIKAGADA
-295 ASPCVGAL
+295 ASPCVGAM

-309 KLFDTRQVMSSA
+309 KLFRPAQVMSTVK
-321 LTTADLDLTGVRMY
+321 TTTNLDLAGE
-335 SRRYYSVGADPELK
+335 RRYARLYYSVGSDPTV
-349 EDFFSSPSGSASHG
+349 FGFSMNGGTPVNYATGVQFSEGVNIRVLSPN
-363 ASRSGD
+363 GD
-369 RLSEKTYSRLVN
+369 I
-381 PDGTVYGW
+381 YGW
-389 MAYENKMPKD
+389 MEYENKLPKD
-399 VSPNCGVLL
+399 VSPNCGVFL

-413 RGWYDNMFFEKY
+413 RGFIDSMFFEKY

-482 AALLATNV
+482 ATLLATNV
-490 FQTQGGNK
+490 FKTQGGNK

>member
-13 GNQTDY
+13 GNETNY

-31 KQELLFEEM
+31 KQELLFEGM

-46 QIGVYRNGTI
+46 QIGVYRNGTL

-81 LDELYKNLAG
+81 LNELYKHLG
-91 DPTGNVQD
+91 SGGLSSNVQD
-99 MIRFVLLDREAV
+99 MIRFVLLDGGV
-111 RSYSFYVCSLNC
+111 IRSYSFYICSLNC

-140 SDALASMVDPS
+140 SSASASLVGPS
-151 TTKLVEGAGEREPV
+151 TVVIGSGTTKELV
-165 TSELFGTGTKFRG
+165 TDSLFGTGTKIKGRG
-178 NGSASWVGD
+178 GWVAQ
-187 LPRSGALVQKG
+187 LPLSGYSLTRYATVTQ
-198 TIITLSI
+198 SI
-205 YVENVGT
+205 YVHNVGPT
-212 NSFFLVRSFNM
+212 DFNLIFRFGDSQTVSERIPVGFRGRVSKSFKHNEAANYEPYIWINS
-223 SSSPDASNIRI
+223 P
-234 DAGFKGFV
+234 
-242 SMSAKMEATP
+242 SATM
-252 SGIPDSPYMWISAPN
+252 
-267 GPIEANFYCFMVNY
+267 EANFYCYMLNN
-281 GSEPKPWIKAGANA
+281 GSEPKPWINAGADA
-295 ASPCVGAL
+295 ASPCVGAM

-309 KLFDTRQVMSSA
+309 KLFATRQVILPNLA
-321 LTTADLDLTGVRMY
+321 NANLDLVGNQLYPRM
-335 SRRYYSVGADPELK
+335 YYSVGSDPATK
-349 EDFFSSPSGSASHG
+349 NSFFVNFSGIDGNAQSI
-363 ASRSGD
+363 SGD
-369 RLSEKTYSRLVN
+369 RLPEQKYNRIAN

-389 MAYENKMPKD
+389 MEYENKLPKD
-399 VSPNCGVLL
+399 VSPNCGVLI

-413 RGWYDNMFFEKY
+413 KGFIDSMFFEKY

-448 QIDVNWD
+448 QIDANWD

-482 AALLATNV
+482 ATLLATNV
-490 FQTQGGNK
+490 FKTQGGSK
-498 TKTIQFK
+498 TTTIQFK

>member
-19 VAPIVIPIAAGL
+19 TAPIVIPIAPGL

-40 SAITNM
+40 TDV
-46 QIGVYRNGTI
+46 VYMTIEVLRNGTS
-56 VHQQQLA
+56 VHEQRLT

-68 RIDLSTFAQVLPS
+68 RIDLSTFVQVLPS
-81 LDELYKNLAG
+81 LNELYKYTAG
-91 DPTGNVQD
+91 EPPSNVQD
-99 MIRFVLLDREAV
+99 KIKFTLLDGLTLRT
-111 RSYSFYVCSLNC
+111 YSFYVCSLNC

-140 SDALASMVDPS
+140 SSASASMIDVS
-151 TTKLVEGAGEREPV
+151 TITLG
-165 TSELFGTGTKFRG
+165 SGTKEAVTDPIFG
-178 NGSASWVGD
+178 
-187 LPRSGALVQKG
+187 SGAKIKG
-198 TIITLSI
+198 QGGWVSNLPNSGYSVSKGVETTMSI
-205 YVENVGT
+205 YVHNVGPT
-212 NSFFLVRSFNM
+212 DFTLIFAFSDSQNVGERIPVGFRGRVSKTIKHNNAANYKPYIWVNS
-223 SSSPDASNIRI
+223 
-234 DAGFKGFV
+234 
-242 SMSAKMEATP
+242 
-252 SGIPDSPYMWISAPN
+252 PN
-267 GPIEANFYCFMVNY
+267 AAMEANFYCFMLNY

-295 ASPCVGAL
+295 ASPCVGAM

-309 KLFDTRQVMSSA
+309 KLFDPAPVVRPVS
-321 LTTADLDLTGVRMY
+321 TAVDLNLVGGIRNARLYYPVGSDPAKFGVIVYGGTPVNYATGVQFAE
-335 SRRYYSVGADPELK
+335 GANLRVT
-349 EDFFSSPSGSASHG
+349 SPNG
-363 ASRSGD
+363 
-369 RLSEKTYSRLVN
+369 N
-381 PDGTVYGW
+381 IYGW
-389 MAYENKMPKD
+389 LEYENKLPKD

-413 RGWYDNMFFEKY
+413 KGWYDNMFFEKY

-433 NNSGGNGIDYYETTV
+433 NNNGGNGIDYYETTL

-466 SDIIAR
+466 SDIVAR

-482 AALLATNV
+482 ATLLATNV
-490 FQTQGGNK
+490 FKTQGGSK

>member
-13 GNQTDY
+13 GDQTNY

-31 KQELLFEEM
+31 KQELLFEGM
-40 SAITNM
+40 SSVAYMEIE
-46 QIGVYRNGTI
+46 VSRNGTT
-56 VHQQQLA
+56 VHNQRLT

-81 LDELYKNLAG
+81 LNELYKYTSPAG
-91 DPTGNVQD
+91 NIQD
-99 MIRFVLLDREAV
+99 KIKFALLDGVTLRT
-111 RSYSFYVCSLNC
+111 YSFYVCSLNC

-140 SDALASMVDPS
+140 LTPDASIVSPNLVSIPETASTVKKAI
-151 TTKLVEGAGEREPV
+151 THLTR
-165 TSELFGTGTKFRG
+165 GTGTKLTG
-178 NGSASWVGD
+178 GSGWVAN
-187 LPRSGALVQKG
+187 LPQGTSLISAGVMITMSVYIENTGSGEFELGARYSKDPVTGANQDKML
-198 TIITLSI
+198 TIK
-205 YVENVGT
+205 
-212 NSFFLVRSFNM
+212 
-223 SSSPDASNIRI
+223 P
-234 DAGFKGFV
+234 GFKGTV
-242 SMSAKMEATP
+242 SITAKTV
-252 SGIPDSPYMWISAPN
+252 SDYYPYFYVW
-267 GPIEANFYCFMVNY
+267 IEAGRALEASFFNFMINF

-295 ASPCVGAL
+295 ASPCVGAM

-309 KLFDTRQVMSSA
+309 RGFNIWQVTENWNSTEN
-321 LTTADLDLTGVRMY
+321 LNLTGIRTI
-335 SRRYYSVGADPELK
+335 SKTYYSVGSDPAGKDVVNATGGANL
-349 EDFFSSPSGSASHG
+349 FSGFQLQDTDNIMKIS
-363 ASRSGD
+363 
-369 RLSEKTYSRLVN
+369 N

-389 MAYENKMPKD
+389 VDNENKLPKD
-399 VSPNCGVLL
+399 VSPSCGVLL
-408 RWLNS
+408 KWLNS
-413 RGWYDNMFFEKY
+413 KGRYDAMFFEKY

-433 NNSGGNGIDYYETTV
+433 NNGGGNGIDYYETTV

-482 AALLATNV
+482 ATLLATNV